1 MSFNEPWRAGIGR
14 RKEQSGMESKTLRT
28 HLLRGL
34 WVKPTAPET
43 PQLRINAFADIQA
56 PR

>member
-14 RKEQSGMESKTLRT
+14 RKEQAGMESKTLRT